1 MAERLIVLD
10 KERIDYEG
18 LFEAKGLFEVMKQ
31 WASDKGYWLI
41 EKKHGETTK
50 PEGKYVDFDLEPF
63 KKLTDYAKSII
74 KIRMQFSDVKDVTVD
89 KDGKKT
95 KIQEGKVVIIF
106 DGILETDY
114 EHRWEG
120 KPVFYFLRTVF
131 EKFVYTP
138 FISGFERGIKEDTRA
153 LKNNM
158 KAYLGLTKYA

>member
-1 MAERLIVLD
+1 
-10 KERIDYEG
+10 
-18 LFEAKGLFEVMKQ
+18 
-31 WASDKGYWLI
+31 
-41 EKKHGETTK
+41 
-50 PEGKYVDFDLEPF
+50 

-74 KIRMQFSDVKDVTVD
+74 KIRMQFSDVKDVVVD

-95 KIQEGKVVIIF
+95 KIQEGKAVIIF

-120 KPVFYFLRTVF
+120 KPIFYFLRTVF
-131 EKFVYTP
+131 EKYVYTP
-138 FISGFERGIKEDTRA
+138 FISGFERGVKEDTMA

>member
-1 MAERLIVLD
+1 MAERLIIVD

-18 LFEAKGLFEVMKQ
+18 LFEAKGLFEVAKQ
-31 WASDKGYWLI
+31 WATDKGYWMI
-41 EKKHGETTK
+41 EKKHGEATK

-74 KIRMQFSDVKDVTVD
+74 KIRMQFSDVKDVVVD

-95 KIQEGKVVIIF
+95 KIQEGKAVIIF

-120 KPVFYFLRTVF
+120 KPIFYFLRTVF
-131 EKFVYTP
+131 EKYVYTP
-138 FISGFERGIKEDTRA
+138 FISGFERGVKEDTMA